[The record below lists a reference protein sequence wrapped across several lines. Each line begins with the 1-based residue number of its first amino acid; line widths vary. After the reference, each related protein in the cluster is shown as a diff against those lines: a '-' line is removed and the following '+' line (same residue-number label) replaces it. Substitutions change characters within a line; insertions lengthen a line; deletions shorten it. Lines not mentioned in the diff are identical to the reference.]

1 MEGQPWARM
10 LLFQDTKNGQDGLA
24 GVNQV
29 STRGHLL
36 LPNHTPGIRA
46 LLYEKNRFQ
55 GKKSRQSGFSLT
67 NSMDPNC

>member
-10 LLFQDTKNGQDGLA
+10 LLFQDTKKGRDGLA
-24 GVNQV
+24 GINQV

-36 LPNHTPGIRA
+36 LHNHTAGIRA

-55 GKKSRQSGFSLT
+55 ERKADRVDFHGLT
-67 NSMDPNC
+67 A